1 MTLVEACG
9 ALFPME
15 ACGALFP
22 FSAIS
27 IGGKNKKVETLFFK
41 KQKTALIKNSVELD
55 QKFKR
60 RKTAGVGADRGGW
73 GRRGSSHSLLR
84 RGS

>member
-41 KQKTALIKNSVELD
+41 KKNSVD
-55 QKFKR
+55 KK
-60 RKTAGVGADRGGW
+60 
-73 GRRGSSHSLLR
+73 
-84 RGS
+84 